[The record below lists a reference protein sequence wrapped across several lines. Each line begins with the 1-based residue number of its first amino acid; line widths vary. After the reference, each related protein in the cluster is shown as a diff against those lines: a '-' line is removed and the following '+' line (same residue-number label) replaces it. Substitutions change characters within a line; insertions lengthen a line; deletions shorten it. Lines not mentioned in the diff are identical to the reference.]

1 MNAIAV
7 LLQKLQGRRVYFDTN
22 TIIYFL
28 EQHQPYFSVM
38 APIFDMVGTG
48 DVDALTGN
56 ITLAETLIKPLR
68 DKNNVLVQDIKSLLL
83 DPDIFTLI
91 ELPRATFI
99 QAAELGGKAGLRLAD
114 ALHFACAIDASC
126 QYFLTNDRRFVSSH
140 GVEVI
145 PLADL
150 T

>member
-1 MNAIAV
+1 MSTV
-7 LLQKLQGRRVYFDTN
+7 EGQLQKLHGRRVYFDTN

-28 EQHQPYFSVM
+28 EQHQPYFTIV
-38 APIFDMVGTG
+38 APLFDMIGTG
-48 DVDALTGN
+48 DIAALTGN
-56 ITLAETLIKPLR
+56 ITHTETLIKPLR
-68 DKNNVLVQDIKSLLL
+68 DNDIALVQDIKSLLL

-99 QAAELGGKAGLRLAD
+99 HAAELAGKSRLRLAD
-114 ALHFACAIDASC
+114 ALHFSCAVDANC
-126 QYFLTNDRRFVSSH
+126 QYFLTNDRGFESSH

-145 PLADL
+145 LLADL